1 MVNKS
6 SFGTD
11 FPSMKKAKNMDGS
24 MKINFPSM
32 KKAENVDGTN
42 RLWIF

>member
-1 MVNKS
+1 
-6 SFGTD
+6 
-11 FPSMKKAKNMDGS
+11 MKKAKNMDGS

-32 KKAENVDGTN
+32 KKAKNVDGTN

>member
-1 MVNKS
+1 
-6 SFGTD
+6 
-11 FPSMKKAKNMDGS
+11 MKMAKNMDDS

-32 KKAENVDGTN
+32 KKAKNVDGTN